1 MTRHLYRSGMDFQ
14 VLGPLRASRDGVDC
28 EVHGAKERTLLAHL
42 VAYAGQVVPSTALI
56 ESLWGDDPPRSAAKS
71 LQTYVLR
78 LRNSLEPDRHG
89 KPRLL
94 LTDDAGYQLAISPL
108 DTDAGRFSRL
118 AELAGQALAGGRP
131 EAAVEA
137 SRDALDLWRGTAYAG
152 CEDTAFGQA
161 EARRLDELRQ
171 SVVVTRM
178 EAHLALGRESTVVPE
193 LERRVGEHPLRERLW
208 ELLMLAYYRS
218 GQQAQ
223 ALAAYDRV
231 REVLADELGVDPG
244 HGLREL
250 HARILAQDPTL
261 QLARRRAT
269 LPLELRD
276 ETPLVGRDGE
286 LQVLREA
293 WQRTLAGA
301 PATVVVRGPAGAG
314 ATRLAAALADEVAR
328 DGAAVATSIDG
339 SSTPVDGARDEPW
352 LLVAQQAV
360 ARPDR
365 AMLLR
370 LAGPGS
376 TTPEQ
381 ATVVD
386 LAPLTESEVRRVV
399 GGYVSD
405 RDLDA
410 VSAAVL
416 DSGPAWPGRVHE
428 SAARLARET
437 AARRLA
443 SAVGV
448 AGEASARLSYARAE
462 VSESIVTLSEAED
475 PRRCRRARRVPV
487 ARPGVVRDR
496 GRSLVR
502 RPRAPRR
509 CSRLA
514 ARDHPAAR
522 RRRPVGQRQVVGAE
536 GGHAR
541 GAGERRAA
549 RQLDVAP
556 GRDAAREAPDARAR
570 ASIAGRAGRRP
581 RRPAGPPDPHGGRR
595 H

>member
-28 EVHGAKERTLLAHL
+28 EVRGAKERTLLAHL

-94 LTDDAGYQLAISPL
+94 LTDDAGYQLAISAL

-178 EAHLALGRESTVVPE
+178 EAHLALGRESAVVPE
-193 LERRVGEHPLRERLW
+193 LERRVGEHPLHERLW

-231 REVLADELGVDPG
+231 RGTLADELGVDPG
-244 HGLREL
+244 HGLRQL
-250 HARILAQDPTL
+250 QARILAQDPTL

-269 LPLELRD
+269 LPPELRD
-276 ETPLVGRDGE
+276 ETPLVGRDAE
-286 LQVLREA
+286 LQALREA

-328 DGAAVATSIDG
+328 DGAAVVTSVDG
-339 SSTPVDGARDEPW
+339 SDATGLTTGLGCWWWSRPWPVRTTRCCSASPDPKHRR
-352 LLVAQQAV
+352 
-360 ARPDR
+360 RPGHRHGPRPADR
-365 AMLLR
+365 LR
-370 LAGPGS
+370 GTTGGRRLRVGPR
-376 TTPEQ
+376 P
-381 ATVVD
+381 
-386 LAPLTESEVRRVV
+386 RR
-399 GGYVSD
+399 G
-405 RDLDA
+405 RPPRC
-410 VSAAVL
+410 
-416 DSGPAWPGRVHE
+416 SGPAPPGPAGSTRARPGWPGRPLPSVSQPL
-428 SAARLARET
+428 SAW
-437 AARRLA
+437 
-443 SAVGV
+443 
-448 AGEASARLSYARAE
+448 
-462 VSESIVTLSEAED
+462 
-475 PRRCRRARRVPV
+475 
-487 ARPGVVRDR
+487 
-496 GRSLVR
+496 
-502 RPRAPRR
+502 
-509 CSRLA
+509 
-514 ARDHPAAR
+514 
-522 RRRPVGQRQVVGAE
+522 QV
-536 GGHAR
+536 
-541 GAGERRAA
+541 
-549 RQLDVAP
+549 
-556 GRDAAREAPDARAR
+556 
-570 ASIAGRAGRRP
+570 
-581 RRPAGPPDPHGGRR
+581 RPAHA
-595 H
+595 

>member
-28 EVHGAKERTLLAHL
+28 EVRGAKERTLLAHL

-94 LTDDAGYQLAISPL
+94 LTDDAGYQLAISAL

-178 EAHLALGRESTVVPE
+178 EAHLALGRESAVVPE

-244 HGLREL
+244 HGLRQL

-269 LPLELRD
+269 LPPELRD
-276 ETPLVGRDGE
+276 ETPLVGRDAE

-301 PATVVVRGPAGAG
+301 PATVVDPWTGRGRCDQARSRPGPRGRPRGRRRRHLGRRFRRRGSRRALAAGGGAARGPSGPRDAAPPRRTRQHGRRAGHRHGPRPTDGVRGTTGG
-314 ATRLAAALADEVAR
+314 RRLRVGPRPRRGLR
-328 DGAAVATSIDG
+328 R
-339 SSTPVDGARDEPW
+339 GAR
-352 LLVAQQAV
+352 
-360 ARPDR
+360 
-365 AMLLR
+365 
-370 LAGPGS
+370 
-376 TTPEQ
+376 
-381 ATVVD
+381 
-386 LAPLTESEVRRVV
+386 VR
-399 GGYVSD
+399 
-405 RDLDA
+405 
-410 VSAAVL
+410 
-416 DSGPAWPGRVHE
+416 
-428 SAARLARET
+428 ARLARP
-437 AARRLA
+437 
-443 SAVGV
+443 G
-448 AGEASARLSYARAE
+448 
-462 VSESIVTLSEAED
+462 
-475 PRRCRRARRVPV
+475 PRERGP
-487 ARPGVVRDR
+487 ARPGDR
-496 GRSLVR
+496 CPASRH
-502 RPRAPRR
+502 PRWAW
-509 CSRLA
+509 
-514 ARDHPAAR
+514 
-522 RRRPVGQRQVVGAE
+522 QV
-536 GGHAR
+536 
-541 GAGERRAA
+541 
-549 RQLDVAP
+549 
-556 GRDAAREAPDARAR
+556 
-570 ASIAGRAGRRP
+570 
-581 RRPAGPPDPHGGRR
+581 RPAHA
-595 H
+595 

>member
-1 MTRHLYRSGMDFQ
+1 MTRHPYRSGMDFQ

-28 EVHGAKERTLLAHL
+28 EVRGAKERTLLAHL

-78 LRNSLEPDRHG
+78 LRNSLEPDRRG
-89 KPRLL
+89 NPRLL

-118 AELAGQALAGGRP
+118 ADLAGQALAGGRP

-161 EARRLDELRQ
+161 EARRLDELRL
-171 SVVVTRM
+171 SVVETRM
-178 EAHLALGRESTVVPE
+178 EAHLALGRESAVVPE

-231 REVLADELGVDPG
+231 RGVLADELGVDPG

-269 LPLELRD
+269 LPPELRD
-276 ETPLVGRDGE
+276 ETPLVGRDAE

-314 ATRLAAALADEVAR
+314 ATRLAAALAYEVAR
-328 DGAAVATSIDG
+328 DGAAVATS
-339 SSTPVDGARDEPW
+339 STVPW
-352 LLVAQQAV
+352 TGLTT
-360 ARPDR
+360 
-365 AMLLR
+365 
-370 LAGPGS
+370 GPGCWWRS
-376 TTPEQ
+376 RPWPVRIARCCSASPDPAARSPSA

-399 GGYVSD
+399 SGYVSD

-410 VSAAVL
+410 VTAEVL
-416 DSGPAWPGRVHE
+416 GSGPAWPGRVHE
-428 SAARLARET
+428 S
-437 AARRLA
+437 
-443 SAVGV
+443 SG
-448 AGEASARLSYARAE
+448 
-462 VSESIVTLSEAED
+462 
-475 PRRCRRARRVPV
+475 P
-487 ARPGVVRDR
+487 ARPG
-496 GRSLVR
+496 SCC
-502 RPRAPRR
+502 PA
-509 CSRLA
+509 SRL
-514 ARDHPAAR
+514 R
-522 RRRPVGQRQVVGAE
+522 
-536 GGHAR
+536 
-541 GAGERRAA
+541 
-549 RQLDVAP
+549 
-556 GRDAAREAPDARAR
+556 
-570 ASIAGRAGRRP
+570 
-581 RRPAGPPDPHGGRR
+581 GGRGG
-595 H
+595 